1 MMVFRTRID
10 RMNTDKIFSILT
22 LLLTFIILLP
32 INLHAHAGDL
42 FIIGGGSRPSSM
54 IHHLVELAGGEQSHV
69 IVIPNA
75 SGNPIDVAEYQ
86 TNQFREHGAGSAEYI
101 FAKNDA
107 VNADSNVAKI
117 DKATC
122 IFFSGGDQR
131 RLTADLLNSKLLVKI
146 KEKWQQGCVI
156 SGTSAGAA
164 VMSELMITGDE
175 KLNKSKYS
183 FITVEPGNVIMTPGF
198 SFVKKAIIDQHF
210 IKRNRQNRLISV
222 VLENPDLLGIGI
234 DESTAI
240 QVHEDGTF
248 EVVGE
253 NSVMIF
259 DAKKAKNIQTDERNN
274 FSASNIKMHL
284 LIDGQSFDMNK
295 RKVK

>member
-1 MMVFRTRID
+1 
-10 RMNTDKIFSILT
+10 MNTDKILFTMTVLLILF
-22 LLLTFIILLP
+22 LIP
-32 INLHAHAGDL
+32 INLCAQTGDL
-42 FIIGGGSRPSSM
+42 FIIGGGNRPASM
-54 IHHLVELAGGEQSHV
+54 INHLVELAGGEQSHV

-75 SGNPIDVAEYQ
+75 SGDPIDVAEYQ
-86 TNQFREHGAGSAEYI
+86 TNQFLEHGAGCAEYI
-101 FAKNDA
+101 FAKNNA
-107 VNADSNVAKI
+107 VNADSSLAKI

-131 RLTADLLNSKLLVKI
+131 RLTADLLDSKLLAKI
-146 KEKWQQGCVI
+146 KEKWRQGCVI

-183 FITVEPGNVIMTPGF
+183 FITIEPGNVIMTPGF
-198 SFVKKAIIDQHF
+198 GFVKKAIIDQHF

-222 VLENPDLLGIGI
+222 VLENPGLLGIGI

-259 DAKKAKNIQTDERNN
+259 DAKEAQNIQTDDRNN
-274 FSASNIKMHL
+274 YSASNIKMHL
-284 LIDGQSFDMNK
+284 LINGQKFDMSK
-295 RKVK
+295 GKVK